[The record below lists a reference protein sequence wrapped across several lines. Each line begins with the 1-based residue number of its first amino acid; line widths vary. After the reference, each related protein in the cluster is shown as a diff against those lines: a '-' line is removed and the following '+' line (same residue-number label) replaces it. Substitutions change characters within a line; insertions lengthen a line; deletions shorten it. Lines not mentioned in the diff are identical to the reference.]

1 MNMTMI
7 TIAFVISVL
16 TITISVCVKS
26 VAIHK
31 AEKRTGKLRLID
43 CFDEDGEP
51 GVKVQV
57 GLPLDAIN
65 ELKSGD
71 KVTMTIERTTE

>member
-1 MNMTMI
+1 MSMTMI
-7 TIAFVISVL
+7 VIAFVISVL
-16 TITISVCVKS
+16 LLSISICERSLAKR
-26 VAIHK
+26 K

-65 ELKSGD
+65 ELKNGD

>member
-1 MNMTMI
+1 MNFTMI

-16 TITISVCVKS
+16 SISITVCVRS
-26 VAIHK
+26 LAIRK
-31 AEKRTGKLRLID
+31 VETRTGKLRLID

-65 ELKSGD
+65 ELKNGD
-71 KVTMTIERTTE
+71 KVTMVIERTTE